1 MTLKQMLVEML
12 NRKASDLHI
21 RVGIRPNLR
30 VNGTLE
36 QIATEPIT
44 IDDMDQIV
52 TQILN
57 EKQRERFYRK
67 NEMDLALSVAKL
79 GRFRINLFRQRGT
92 GGIAIRAVNT
102 KVPSF
107 EELNLPPLIKDL
119 SKERRGLVVLT
130 GTTGSGKSTSLAAVL
145 EEMNAT
151 APLNILTVE
160 DPIEYIYR
168 DKKAIISQREVGGD
182 TESFSSALRH
192 AFRQDPDVI
201 LIGEV
206 RDLETMSIALT
217 AADTGHLV
225 LTSLHTL
232 NVVET
237 ITRIISFFP
246 PHQHQQIR
254 LLLGGTL
261 KAIVCQRLLARSDMP
276 GRVPALEI
284 MVNSGAVRECIM
296 DPTKTV
302 DIPELMEGGNTQY
315 GMQTFDQSIM
325 KLHKAGMISF
335 EEAMANAS
343 NPDDLDL
350 RLKGITGASDRWADD
365 SGGGDSGGSEPEG
378 FAGLS
383 DPTNRSKKE
392 LPGGFN
398 KY

>member
-1 MTLKQMLVEML
+1 MNLKQMLVEML

-21 RVGIRPNLR
+21 RVGIRPYLR

-36 QIATEPIT
+36 QIATDPMT
-44 IDDMDQIV
+44 IDLVDQIV
-52 TQILN
+52 SQILN

-67 NEMDLALSVAKL
+67 NEMDLALSVSKL
-79 GRFRINLFRQRGT
+79 GRFRINLYRQRGT
-92 GGIAIRAVNT
+92 AGIAIRAVNT
-102 KVPSF
+102 LVPSF
-107 EELNLPPLIKDL
+107 EELNLPDTIKKL
-119 SKERRGLVVLT
+119 AQTQRGLIIIT
-130 GTTGSGKSTSLAAVL
+130 GTTGSGKSTTLAAL
-145 EEMNAT
+145 IEEINSNRT
-151 APLNILTVE
+151 DNILTVE

-168 DKKAIISQREVGGD
+168 DKKSIISQREVGGD
-182 TESFSSALRH
+182 TETFALALRH

-225 LTSLHTL
+225 LTTLHTL

-254 LLLGGTL
+254 LLLAGTL
-261 KAIVCQRLLARSDMP
+261 KAIVCQRLLTRADMP

-284 MVNSGAVRECIM
+284 MIATGAIKECIM
-296 DPTKTV
+296 DPNKTV
-302 DIPELMEGGNTQY
+302 DIPDLMEQGVVQY

-325 KLHKAGMISF
+325 KLYKQGLISF
-335 EEAMANAS
+335 EEAMDYAS
-343 NPDDLDL
+343 NPDDFDL
-350 RLKGITGASDRWADD
+350 RVKGISGTSERWQEESAASTDKERSDA
-365 SGGGDSGGSEPEG
+365 SE
-378 FAGLS
+378 
-383 DPTNRSKKE
+383 DYI
-392 LPGGFN
+392 

>member
-1 MTLKQMLVEML
+1 MNLKQMLVEML
-12 NRKASDLHI
+12 NRKSSDLHV
-21 RVGIRPNLR
+21 RVGIRPHLR
-30 VNGTLE
+30 VNGILE
-36 QIATEPIT
+36 QIATNPMT
-44 IDDMDQIV
+44 IEEMDQIIG
-52 TQILN
+52 QILN
-57 EKQRERFYRK
+57 EKQRERFFRK

-92 GGIAIRAVNT
+92 AGIAIRHVNT
-102 KVPSF
+102 QVPGF
-107 EELNLPPLIKDL
+107 DQLNLPPIAKKLAA
-119 SKERRGLVVLT
+119 ERRGLVIVT
-130 GTTGSGKSTSLAAVL
+130 GTTGSGKSTTLASII
-145 EEMNAT
+145 EEINAT

-168 DKKAIISQREVGGD
+168 DKKAIIAQREVGGD
-182 TESFSSALRH
+182 TESFASALRH
-192 AFRQDPDVI
+192 AFRQDPDAI

-225 LTSLHTL
+225 MTTLHTL

-254 LLLGGTL
+254 LLLAGTL
-261 KAIVCQRLLARSDMP
+261 KAILCQRLLTRSDMP
-276 GRVPALEI
+276 GRVPAVEI
-284 MVNSGAVRECIM
+284 MVNQGAIKECIM
-296 DPTKTV
+296 DPDKTV
-302 DIPELMEGGNTQY
+302 DIPDYLEGGHVQY

-325 KLHKAGMISF
+325 KLYKQGMISF

-350 RLKGITGASDRWADD
+350 RMKGITGAADRW
-365 SGGGDSGGSEPEG
+365 GGGEKKTETSE
-378 FAGLS
+378 
-383 DPTNRSKKE
+383 NRAPSNE
-392 LPGGFN
+392 LPGGFS

>member
-1 MTLKQMLVEML
+1 MNLKQMLVEML

-21 RVGIRPNLR
+21 RVGVRPHVR
-30 VNGTLE
+30 VNSQLE
-36 QIATEPIT
+36 QLATEPIT
-44 IDDMDQIV
+44 MELMEQII
-52 TQILN
+52 TQVLN
-57 EKQRERFYRK
+57 EAQLERFRRR

-79 GRFRINLFRQRGT
+79 GRFRINLYRQRGT
-92 GGIAIRAVNT
+92 SGIAIRAVNT
-102 KVPSF
+102 SIPSF
-107 EELNLPPLIKDL
+107 EGLALPDVVKKLAQI
-119 SKERRGLVVLT
+119 RRGLIVIT
-130 GTTGSGKSTSLAAVL
+130 GTTGSGKSTTLAAMI

-151 APLNILTVE
+151 RCDNILTVE

-168 DKKAIISQREVGGD
+168 DKKSIISQREVGGD
-182 TESFSSALRH
+182 TESFASALRH

-225 LTSLHTL
+225 LTTLHTL

-261 KAIVCQRLLARSDMP
+261 QAIMCQRLLPRSDMP
-276 GRVPALEI
+276 GRVPAVEV
-284 MVNSGAVRECIM
+284 MVNSGAIRECLIN
-296 DPTKTV
+296 PERTA
-302 DIPELMEGGNTQY
+302 DITELLEQGGIQY

-325 KLHKAGMISF
+325 KLYKQGMISF
-335 EEAMANAS
+335 EEAMAHAS
-343 NPDDLDL
+343 NPDDFDL
-350 RLKGITGASDRWADD
+350 RLRGITGSSDRWGDEEEPSEA
-365 SGGGDSGGSEPEG
+365 GGDRTDGS
-378 FAGLS
+378 S
-383 DPTNRSKKE
+383 D
-392 LPGGFN
+392 FQ

>member
-1 MTLKQMLVEML
+1 MNLKQMLVEML

-21 RVGIRPNLR
+21 RVGIRPHLR
-30 VNGTLE
+30 VNGRLE

-44 IDDMDQIV
+44 IDKMDQIV

-57 EKQRERFYRK
+57 EKQLERFQRK

-92 GGIAIRAVNT
+92 SGIAIRAVNT
-102 KVPSF
+102 QVPSF
-107 EELNLPPLIKDL
+107 QELNLPPTIKNMAQ
-119 SKERRGLVVLT
+119 KNRGLIIVT
-130 GTTGSGKSTSLAAVL
+130 GTTGSGKSTSLAAVI
-145 EEMNAT
+145 EEMNANR
-151 APLNILTVE
+151 AVNIMTVE

-168 DKKAIISQREVGGD
+168 DKKSIISQREVGGD
-182 TESFSSALRH
+182 TESFASALRH

-225 LTSLHTL
+225 LTTLHTL

-237 ITRIISFFP
+237 VSRIISFFP
-246 PHQHQQIR
+246 PHQHAQIR
-254 LLLGGTL
+254 LLLAGTL
-261 KAIVCQRLLARSDMP
+261 EAIVCQRLLTRSDMP

-284 MVNSGAVRECIM
+284 MVGTGAIKECIINP
-296 DPTKTV
+296 DKTN
-302 DIPELMEGGNTQY
+302 DIPDLVADGHIQY

-325 KLHKAGMISF
+325 QLYKQGMISF

-343 NPDDLDL
+343 NPDDFDL
-350 RLKGITGASDRWADD
+350 RLKGITGAADRWVGEGRD
-365 SGGGDSGGSEPEG
+365 SESEPGPEKDISG
-378 FAGLS
+378 FG
-383 DPTNRSKKE
+383 
-392 LPGGFN
+392 

>member
-1 MTLKQMLVEML
+1 MNLKQMLVEML

-21 RVGIRPNLR
+21 RVGNRPHLR
-30 VNGTLE
+30 VNGKLE
-36 QIATEPIT
+36 QIATDPVT
-44 IDDMDQIV
+44 IDLMDQIV
-52 TQILN
+52 SQILN
-57 EKQRERFYRK
+57 EKQLERFNRK
-67 NEMDLALSVAKL
+67 REMDLALSVAKL

-92 GGIAIRAVNT
+92 SGIAIRAVNT
-102 KVPSF
+102 QVPSF
-107 EELNLPPLIKDL
+107 EELNLPPVIEKLAA
-119 SKERRGLVVLT
+119 EQRGLIVIT
-130 GTTGSGKSTSLAAVL
+130 GTTGSGKSTTLASMI
-145 EEMNAT
+145 EHMNANRSC
-151 APLNILTVE
+151 NILTVE

-168 DKKAIISQREVGGD
+168 DKKSIIGQREVGGD
-182 TESFSSALRH
+182 TDTFASALRH

-237 ITRIISFFP
+237 VSRIISFFP

-261 KAIVCQRLLARSDMP
+261 KSIVCQRLLVRSDTP

-284 MVNSGAVRECIM
+284 LINTGAIRECIL
-296 DPTKTV
+296 DPEKTA
-302 DIPELMEGGNTQY
+302 DFPELMEQGGAQY

-325 KLHKAGMISF
+325 SLYKQGMISF
-335 EEAMANAS
+335 EEAMTQAT
-343 NPDDLDL
+343 NPDDFDL
-350 RLKGITGASDRWADD
+350 RVRGLTGTADRWGDDEGASVAAPPADAASTD
-365 SGGGDSGGSEPEG
+365 LGSD
-378 FAGLS
+378 F
-383 DPTNRSKKE
+383 T
-392 LPGGFN
+392 

>member
-12 NRKASDLHI
+12 NRKASDLHV
-21 RVGIRPNLR
+21 RVGIRPHLR
-30 VNGTLE
+30 VNGVLE
-36 QIATEPIT
+36 QIATDPVT
-44 IDDMDQIV
+44 IDQMDQV
-52 TQILN
+52 VSQILN

-92 GGIAIRAVNT
+92 AGIAIRAVNT
-102 KVPSF
+102 VVPSF
-107 EELNLPPLIKDL
+107 DELNLPPIIKDMA
-119 SKERRGLVVLT
+119 SERRGLIIIT
-130 GTTGSGKSTSLAAVL
+130 GTTGSGKSTTLAAII
-145 EEMNAT
+145 EEMNAQ

-168 DKKAIISQREVGGD
+168 DKKAIIAQREVGGD
-182 TESFSSALRH
+182 TDTFASALRH

-237 ITRIISFFP
+237 VTRIISFFP

-254 LLLGGTL
+254 LLLAGTL
-261 KAIVCQRLLARSDMP
+261 KAIVCQRLLTRSDMP

-284 MVNSGAVRECIM
+284 MVNSGAVRECII
-296 DPTKTV
+296 DPVKTV
-302 DIPELMEGGNTQY
+302 DIPELMESGGTQY

-325 KLHKAGMISF
+325 KAYKSGKISF
-335 EEAMANAS
+335 EEAMANAT

-350 RLKGITGASDRWADD
+350 RVKGITGAADRWDEEGKENA
-365 SGGGDSGGSEPEG
+365 SSEPDRKFGQNSAG
-378 FAGLS
+378 F
-383 DPTNRSKKE
+383 SK
-392 LPGGFN
+392 F
-398 KY
+398 